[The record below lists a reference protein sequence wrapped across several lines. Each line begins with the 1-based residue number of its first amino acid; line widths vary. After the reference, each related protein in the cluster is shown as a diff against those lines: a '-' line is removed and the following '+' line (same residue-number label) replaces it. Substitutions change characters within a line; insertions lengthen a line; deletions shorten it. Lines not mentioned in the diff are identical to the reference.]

1 MGPTELSDR
10 SGIYY
15 SFLVKNNR
23 TPWGPRA
30 ATNEVL
36 PAGQARVLALL
47 QSEGRP
53 MTLAELSEAG
63 DLHPNTLRAHLEGLL
78 DRGYVVR
85 ASEPATGRGR
95 PAHRYTLA
103 GPRPAPAAEL
113 TGLAITLAGAVARSS
128 VNPEED
134 ARQAGRAW
142 GHRLAEQHG
151 GTAAPPVD
159 ALAGMGFD
167 PEPHPAEPGIVRLTR
182 CPLLE
187 AAREAPNIV
196 CGVHQGLVEGLLE
209 HAGAS
214 TEGVDLQPFAEVGA
228 CRLLLP
234 STGERG

>member
-151 GTAAPPVD
+151 GGAAPPVD

-167 PEPHPAEPGIVRLTR
+167 PEPHPADPGIVRLTR
-182 CPLLE
+182 CPLLD

-196 CGVHQGLVEGLLE
+196 CGVHHGLVEGLLE

>member
-1 MGPTELSDR
+1 
-10 SGIYY
+10 
-15 SFLVKNNR
+15 
-23 TPWGPRA
+23 
-30 ATNEVL
+30 VL

-47 QSEGRP
+47 QSEDRP
-53 MTLAELSEAG
+53 MTLAELSDAG
-63 DLHPNTLRAHLEGLL
+63 ELHPNTLRAHLEGLL
-78 DRGYVVR
+78 DRGYVAR
-85 ASEPATGRGR
+85 ANEPATGRGR
-95 PAHRYTLA
+95 PAHRYTVA

-113 TGLAITLAGAVARSS
+113 TGLAVALAGAVARSS

-142 GHRLAEQHG
+142 GHRLAEEHG
-151 GTAAPPVD
+151 GTAPGPVD

-167 PEPHPAEPGIVRLTR
+167 PQPDRVHPGVVRLTR
-182 CPLLE
+182 CPLLD

-234 STGERG
+234 ATGDRG

>member
-1 MGPTELSDR
+1 
-10 SGIYY
+10 
-15 SFLVKNNR
+15 
-23 TPWGPRA
+23 
-30 ATNEVL
+30 
-36 PAGQARVLALL
+36 VLALL

-53 MTLAELSEAG
+53 MTLAELSEASE
-63 DLHPNTLRAHLEGLL
+63 LHPNTLRAHLEGLL
-78 DRGYVVR
+78 DRGYVAR

-95 PAHRYTLA
+95 PAHRYTVA

-113 TGLAITLAGAVARSS
+113 TGLAVALAGAVARSS
-128 VNPEED
+128 VHPEED

-142 GHRLAEQHG
+142 GHRLAEEHG
-151 GTAAPPVD
+151 RTASGPVD

-167 PEPHPAEPGIVRLTR
+167 PQPDSNDPGLVRLTR
-182 CPLLE
+182 CPLLD

-234 STGERG
+234 GAGDRG